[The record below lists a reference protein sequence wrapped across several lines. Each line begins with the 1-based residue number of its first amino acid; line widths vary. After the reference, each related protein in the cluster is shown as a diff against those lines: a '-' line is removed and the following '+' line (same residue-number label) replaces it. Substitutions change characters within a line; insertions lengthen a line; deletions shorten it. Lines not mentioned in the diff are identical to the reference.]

1 MKHFPDFVQK
11 GMRESDSAAT
21 CLPCIF
27 DAGQWETA
35 IFFRLVGPE
44 SKQDR
49 RLLSRTTKPL
59 PISLET
65 DLIEADSAAVILLR
79 VEALTHPD
87 DPLIGEILLTPGESK
102 SHFESI
108 KLLASQ
114 PRLCWFF
121 SDADFRVIHSQE
133 MPLGKDHHGHFE
145 DLLRDA
151 VRHDALIRCTSQ
163 YNAQLALSAVV
174 AKYEFSSS
182 SEQNLVTPPGLRSQ
196 SERTLN

>member
-1 MKHFPDFVQK
+1 MKHFPESVQK

-21 CLPCIF
+21 CLPCVF

-49 RLLSRTTKPL
+49 RLLSQTTKPL

-65 DLIEADSAAVILLR
+65 DLIEAESAAVILLS
-79 VEALTHPD
+79 VEALTYPD

-102 SHFESI
+102 AHFESI

-133 MPLGKDHHGHFE
+133 MPLGKDHHGHFD

-151 VRHDALIRCTSQ
+151 VKHDALIRCTSK
-163 YNAQLALSAVV
+163 YDAQRALTTVV
-174 AKYEFSSS
+174 AKYEFNSSV
-182 SEQNLVTPPGLRSQ
+182 EQNLVNTSDSHNH
-196 SERTLN
+196 SERTVN